1 MASLSGKYT
10 FFAYISA
17 SYMVNIYISEFHYIL
32 TRGFYVKSLLI
43 DKNRQKCIFI
53 GHKNANLLQN
63 FPKLT
68 HQKNKIKNSI
78 EIEVH

>member
-1 MASLSGKYT
+1 
-10 FFAYISA
+10 
-17 SYMVNIYISEFHYIL
+17 MVNIYISEFHYIL

-68 HQKNKIKNSI
+68 LLKNKNKYSI
-78 EIEVH
+78 ENRSPLKHIAIEIFVYLLIY

>member
-17 SYMVNIYISEFHYIL
+17 SYMVNIYFNEFRYIL

-43 DKNRQKCIFI
+43 DKKKAKMHFAKKRKDIPL
-53 GHKNANLLQN
+53 KV
-63 FPKLT
+63 
-68 HQKNKIKNSI
+68 
-78 EIEVH
+78 EVH